1 MSAATRSARSSKK
14 SGNTADLRPA
24 LLLAALP
31 DVAFDGWHENLLSDA
46 AQRAGIDTEA
56 AEDAFPDGTRG
67 LALYF
72 SEWADE
78 EMRKKLAREKLADMR
93 VRDRVARGVEIR
105 LEILTPWKAA
115 VSSALSYLGTP
126 PGGLLL
132 PAHVWRTADI
142 IWQAAGDT
150 ATDYNRYTKRF
161 LLSGVITATILY
173 WLGDD
178 SDDHTDTRAF
188 LARRIDDVM
197 KVGKAAGTAG
207 GKVKTGMRGVLDGLR
222 GKKRA

>member
-1 MSAATRSARSSKK
+1 MSAASRSARSSAK
-14 SGNTADLRPA
+14 SSAAADVRPA

-31 DVAFDGWHENLLSDA
+31 DVAFDGWHENLLTDA
-46 AQRAGIDTEA
+46 ARRAGIDAEA

-72 SEWADE
+72 SEWADQ

-150 ATDYNRYTKRF
+150 STDYNRYTKRF

-178 SDDHTDTRAF
+178 SDEHADTRAF
-188 LARRIDDVM
+188 LSRRIDNVL
-197 KVGKAAGTAG
+197 KVGKATGTAG
-207 GKVKTGMRGVLDGLR
+207 GKIKSTIKNALGGLR
-222 GKKRA
+222 GKKQA

>member
-1 MSAATRSARSSKK
+1 MSAATRSSKK
-14 SGNTADLRPA
+14 SSPAADIRPA

-31 DVAFDGWHENLLSDA
+31 DVAFDGWHENLLADA
-46 AQRAGIDTEA
+46 AARAGIDA
-56 AEDAFPDGTRG
+56 QSAEDAFPDGTRG

-78 EMRKKLAREKLADMR
+78 EMRKKLQREKLSDLR

-105 LEILTPWKAA
+105 LAILTPWKAA
-115 VSSALSYLGTP
+115 VSSAISYLGTP

-178 SDDHTDTRAF
+178 SEDHADTSAF
-188 LARRIDDVM
+188 LSRRIDNVL
-197 KVGKAAGTAG
+197 KIGKATGTAG
-207 GKVKTGMRGVLDGLR
+207 GKIKGTIKEALRGLR
-222 GKKRA
+222 GRKKA

>member
-1 MSAATRSARSSKK
+1 MSAASRSTRSSQKTGAA
-14 SGNTADLRPA
+14 ADIRPA

-31 DVAFDGWHENLLSDA
+31 DVAFDGWHENLLADA
-46 AQRAGIDTEA
+46 ARRAGIDTEA

-178 SDDHTDTRAF
+178 SEDHADTRTF
-188 LARRIDDVM
+188 LARRIDNVM
-197 KVGKAAGTAG
+197 KVGKASGTAG
-207 GKVKTGMRGVLDGLR
+207 GKIKSTIKNVLGGLR
-222 GKKRA
+222 GKKNA